1 MVVINAALFFSS
13 VAIIHLNEYPD
24 FFYMM
29 SQVYDFIKMNKKKI
43 PMQDRKTDRMIVMNT
58 LISRV
63 IQIIA
68 TITISA
74 LFYG

>member
-1 MVVINAALFFSS
+1 
-13 VAIIHLNEYPD
+13 
-24 FFYMM
+24 
-29 SQVYDFIKMNKKKI
+29 
-43 PMQDRKTDRMIVMNT
+43 MQDRKTDRMIVMNT

>member
-29 SQVYDFIKMNKKKI
+29 SRVYDLIKMNKEKN
-43 PMQDRKTDRMIVMNT
+43 PHARSENRSDDRHEYVD
-58 LISRV
+58 
-63 IQIIA
+63 Q
-68 TITISA
+68 
-74 LFYG
+74 

>member
-1 MVVINAALFFSS
+1 
-13 VAIIHLNEYPD
+13 
-24 FFYMM
+24 
-29 SQVYDFIKMNKKKI
+29 
-43 PMQDRKTDRMIVMNT
+43 MQDRKTDRMIVMNT

-68 TITISA
+68 SITISA